1 MPIEPTLAELLE
13 STHRSFMLDLHV
25 CLPAVT
31 RAYTSATQRGD
42 FLPVIKGARQDSDGA
57 NTYEARPVIQNVPV
71 RWERA
76 GGYYSHSPLA
86 VGDHG
91 WLIFSEDCYAQWR
104 TTGEVSVP
112 GDLTR
117 HSLSYPFFLPGAW
130 PDDDP
135 LPDAPTGH
143 AVSIVPAG
151 GFLRVSKAAS
161 ALAQFVALAT
171 KVDAQL
177 SALKSA
183 IGAAA
188 TTEAGA
194 SGLGGMTALNG
205 ALSAWPLAAGTAAT
219 SLKSD

>member
-13 STHRSFMLDLHV
+13 TAHRSFMLDLHV

-31 RAYTSATQRGD
+31 RAYTSETQRGD
-42 FLPVIKGARQDSDGA
+42 FLPVVNGSVQDSDGA

-91 WLIFSEDCYAQWR
+91 WLIFSEDCYAVWR
-104 TTGEVSVP
+104 TTGEISAP

-151 GFLRVSKAAS
+151 GFLRVSNAGNAA
-161 ALAQFVALAT
+161 AAKFVSQAPPTDGNFQKLL
-171 KVDAQL
+171 DAF
-177 SALKSA
+177 SSWTPVANDGGAALKTILSSLTFDPT
-183 IGAAA
+183 AAA
-188 TTEAGA
+188 
-194 SGLGGMTALNG
+194 
-205 ALSAWPLAAGTAAT
+205 

>member
-13 STHRSFMLDLHV
+13 ETHRSFLLDVHV
-25 CLPAVT
+25 SMPAVT
-31 RAYTSATQRGD
+31 RAYTASTQRGD
-42 FLPVIKGARQDSDGA
+42 FLPVIKGSVKDSEGA

-76 GGYYSHSPLA
+76 GGYYEHKPLA

-91 WLIFSEDCYAQWR
+91 WLIFSEDCYAIWR
-104 TTGEVSVP
+104 TTGEISVP

-130 PDDDP
+130 PDDNP
-135 LPDAPTGH
+135 LPDAPASGE

-151 GFLRVSKAAS
+151 GHLRVSKA
-161 ALAQFVALAT
+161 
-171 KVDAQL
+171 
-177 SALKSA
+177 
-183 IGAAA
+183 GNAAA
-188 TTEAGA
+188 AKFVSLDPLVQSLISDLVSWIQTGVAP
-194 SGLGGMTALNG
+194 SGGGTVTY
-205 ALSAWPLAAGTAAT
+205 AAPFSPSSTAAT